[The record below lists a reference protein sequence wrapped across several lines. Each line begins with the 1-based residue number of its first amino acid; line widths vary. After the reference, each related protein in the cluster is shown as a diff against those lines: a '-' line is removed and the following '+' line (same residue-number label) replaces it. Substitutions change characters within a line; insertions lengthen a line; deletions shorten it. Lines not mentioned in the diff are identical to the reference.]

1 MASTAHVPDGANE
14 RGTDCSMHL
23 SVHFASICPKCHRQ
37 QPQGGY
43 SRAALG
49 RLLNGGYPI
58 EAYCVTCDEF
68 WLINATER
76 IAVAAE
82 LSTTQWN

>member
-1 MASTAHVPDGANE
+1 MASTTHVPDGASQRN
-14 RGTDCSMHL
+14 TDSSMHL
-23 SVHFASICPKCHRQ
+23 SVHFVSICPKCNHH

-49 RLLNGGYPI
+49 RLLSGGYPI

-68 WLINATER
+68 WLINTTER
-76 IAVAAE
+76 SAVAAE
-82 LSTTQWN
+82 LSSTE

>member
-1 MASTAHVPDGANE
+1 MASTAHIPSGANE
-14 RGTDCSMHL
+14 RDRYSSVHL
-23 SVHFASICPKCHRQ
+23 SVHFVSVCPKCNHE

-68 WLINATER
+68 WLINTTER

-82 LSTTQWN
+82 LYSIG

>member
-1 MASTAHVPDGANE
+1 MTSTAHVPDGANA
-14 RGTDCSMHL
+14 RHADSSIHL
-23 SVHFASICPKCHRQ
+23 SVHFVSICPKCNYG

-58 EAYCVTCDEF
+58 EAYCVRCDDF
-68 WLINATER
+68 WLINSTER

-82 LSTTQWN
+82 LSSTE

>member
-1 MASTAHVPDGANE
+1 MASTTHVPDGANE
-14 RGTDCSMHL
+14 RSADTSIHL
-23 SVHFASICPKCHRQ
+23 SVHFVSICPKCNDQ

-68 WLINATER
+68 WLINTTER
-76 IAVAAE
+76 IAVGAE
-82 LSTTQWN
+82 LSSTE

>member
-1 MASTAHVPDGANE
+1 MASTAHVPDGGSH
-14 RGTDCSMHL
+14 RHTDSSMHL
-23 SVHFASICPKCHRQ
+23 SVHFVSICPKCNHQ

-49 RLLNGGYPI
+49 RLLSGGYPI

-68 WLINATER
+68 WLINTTER
-76 IAVAAE
+76 SAVAAE
-82 LSTTQWN
+82 LSSAE

>member
-1 MASTAHVPDGANE
+1 MSSTAHVLDRANP
-14 RGTDCSMHL
+14 RDASSSIHL
-23 SVHFASICPKCHRQ
+23 SVHFVSICPKCNHE

-68 WLINATER
+68 WLINTIERIVVATE
-76 IAVAAE
+76 
-82 LSTTQWN
+82 LSSTQ

>member
-1 MASTAHVPDGANE
+1 MASTAHVPDGGSH
-14 RGTDCSMHL
+14 RDTDSSMHL
-23 SVHFASICPKCHRQ
+23 SVHFVSICPKCNHQ

-49 RLLNGGYPI
+49 RLLSGGYPI

-68 WLINATER
+68 WLINTTER
-76 IAVAAE
+76 SAVAAE
-82 LSTTQWN
+82 LSSAE

>member
-1 MASTAHVPDGANE
+1 MASTTHVPDGANE
-14 RGTDCSMHL
+14 RGADSSMHL
-23 SVHFASICPKCHRQ
+23 SVHFVSICPTCNHE

-43 SRAALG
+43 SRVALR

-68 WLINATER
+68 WLISTRER
-76 IAVAAE
+76 VAAAGE
-82 LSTTQWN
+82 LSSAK

>member
-1 MASTAHVPDGANE
+1 MASTAHVRYGANA
-14 RGTDCSMHL
+14 RGADSSMHL
-23 SVHFASICPKCHRQ
+23 SVHFVSMCPKCNHE

-68 WLINATER
+68 WLINTTER
-76 IAVAAE
+76 SAVAAE
-82 LSTTQWN
+82 LSSTVVN

>member
-1 MASTAHVPDGANE
+1 MASTAHVPDGANK
-14 RGTDCSMHL
+14 RGADSSIHL
-23 SVHFASICPKCHRQ
+23 SVHFVSICPKCNHQ

-68 WLINATER
+68 WLINTAER

-82 LSTTQWN
+82 LAPTE